1 MNIEVLAVALLSAMA
16 TSLVGVF
23 LVLRRL
29 SMLTDAISHT
39 ILLGIVLAFMVVADL
54 TSPFLL
60 VAATL
65 MGVLTVFMIEA
76 LMQTRRIKEDA
87 AIGVV
92 FTFLFSIAIIIVT
105 TQFRN
110 VHLDINMV
118 LLGNLEFVVFDR
130 LRLFGADLGPTSLWV
145 MGIVLALNLG
155 LLSVFYKEIKLSS
168 FDPALASVLG
178 FSAVLMHY
186 GLMAMVSLTAVAAFN
201 AVGAILVI
209 ALMIGPPITALLFT
223 KTLFHTIVLTL
234 CIAAFNSVVGYALA
248 WGFDITISGT
258 IATVT
263 MASFFAAMLFS
274 PKRGILFEAFRM
286 RTRRE
291 HVALAGLLVHV
302 ENHADS
308 EDAAVE
314 LNVKTVHEHMNW
326 SRAFCEKILHRAKS
340 RDYIRVEKGIMQ
352 LTETGHAF
360 YRTVLGDSRG
370 TVQ

>member
-1 MNIEVLAVALLSAMA
+1 MNVEILAVAVLTALA

-54 TSPFLL
+54 TSPFLW

-65 MGVLTVFMIEA
+65 MGVVTVFLIEA
-76 LMQTRRIKEDA
+76 LIQTRRVKEDA

-92 FTFLFSIAIIIVT
+92 FTFLFSIAVIIVT

-110 VHLDINMV
+110 VHLDIDMV
-118 LLGNLEFVVFDR
+118 LLGNLEFVIFDR
-130 LRLFGADLGPTSLWV
+130 VMLFDRDLGPASLWV
-145 MGIVLALNLG
+145 MAVVLAINVG
-155 LLSVFYKEIKLSS
+155 LLSVFYKEIKLST

-186 GLMAMVSLTAVAAFN
+186 GLMTIVSLTAVAAFN

-234 CIAAFNSVVGYALA
+234 AIATFNSVVGYALA
-248 WGFDITISGT
+248 WGLDVTISGT
-258 IATVT
+258 IATMT
-263 MASFFAAMLFS
+263 MASFFSAMLLS
-274 PKRGILFEAFRM
+274 PKRGLLFEAFR
-286 RTRRE
+286 TKKQRE
-291 HVALAGLLVHV
+291 HIALAGLLVHV
-302 ENHADS
+302 ENHAES
-308 EDAAVE
+308 EDAAIE
-314 LNVKTVHEHMNW
+314 LNANTLHEHMNW
-326 SRAFCEKILHRAKS
+326 SRAFCEKIVQRATAQH
-340 RDYIRVEKGIMQ
+340 YIRLEGNIIK

-360 YRTVLGDSRG
+360 YRTVVSDSRG
-370 TVQ
+370 TIR